1 MWSPRTAVLLTL
13 LAGVTALVGWAALG
27 PVGAA
32 IVMAISVL
40 TSTAAY
46 RGRAYTTLRRMGGR
60 PIPWYEAPDLY
71 ALVTALAQRA
81 GLPTPQL
88 YLMPGRM
95 ANAVTVA
102 SATDSAI
109 GVTEPLLRY
118 LPPEEVAAVIAHEIS
133 HVRHRDLPLAAV
145 GAGLAGAAAL
155 LAEIARWDVIFAWL
169 VGFPIRPD
177 ELLTALLIAAGVP
190 SLALAFR
197 MAISREREFLA
208 DAGGAQLVGSPEV
221 MARALWRLEQ
231 INRGTWWQRLLGL
244 SAPAEPTGLARWFL
258 SHPPTSERIARLQAM
273 DRRSGRG
280 WGGPGRQRF
289 GARRQG
295 LGPSG
300 NLGRTCSWNRTF
312 VIQ

>member
-13 LAGVTALVGWAALG
+13 LAGLTALVGWAALG

-32 IVMAISVL
+32 LVMVVSVL

-46 RGRAYTTLRRMGGR
+46 RGRAYTVLRRMGGR

-71 ALVTALAQRA
+71 SLVTALAQRA

-88 YLMPGRM
+88 YLMPGHM

-102 SATDSAI
+102 SDTYSAI

-118 LPPEEVAAVIAHEIS
+118 LPPEEVAAVIAHEVS
-133 HVRHRDLPLAAV
+133 HVRHKDLHLATV
-145 GAGLAGAAAL
+145 GAGLAGAAAI

-169 VGFPIRPD
+169 VGVPIRPD
-177 ELLTALLIAAGVP
+177 ELAAALLVAAGVP
-190 SLALAFR
+190 SLALALR

-208 DAGGAQLVGSPEV
+208 DAGGAQFVGSPEL
-221 MARALWRLEQ
+221 MAQALWRLEQ

-244 SAPAEPTGLARWFL
+244 SAPSEPTGLARWFL

-273 DRRSGRG
+273 QRRSWRSSGR
-280 WGGPGRQRF
+280 RRF
-289 GARRQG
+289 GGRKKWPCPPWH
-295 LGPSG
+295 PSRKDFRG
-300 NLGRTCSWNRTF
+300 STF
-312 VIQ
+312 VIRW